1 MSQVGMSIAVNNA
14 HAFVKQQAHW
24 VTHARGGAGAV
35 REVTDFI
42 LEAQNLLD
50 AKQASYLQ

>member
-1 MSQVGMSIAVNNA
+1 MSEIQL
-14 HAFVKQQAHW
+14 K
-24 VTHARGGAGAV
+24 ARQIQLLILDVDGVMTSGGAGAV

-50 AKQASYLQ
+50 AKQASYLE